1 MSKVRIND
9 LARELE
15 VKSRPILDALEAIGV
30 SGKTH
35 SSSIEEDQAERV
47 REYFNNPSGRST
59 QTRTQSRPE
68 PAINLGNISK
78 PGDAVRAILERRNA
92 EAAARLAPQ
101 GQAPQR
107 PVAVAS
113 SPAAAQPATP
123 QRPSAPPTAAR
134 PGVVPAQPATQ
145 RPVTVVTPP
154 ASRPVTVAP
163 PARPVAAPAPP
174 PQAAAAPTPAPQA
187 PAPVEA
193 ATAPPP
199 VAAQPAPEAP
209 APQAAPAAAATTAP
223 AGAPAPRRIVPL
235 PNQGA
240 RIIAPAPV
248 AQPSGNRPAGTVISR
263 PNAPQQPRPGA
274 PVGARPGAPAPAQP
288 SVLSRPA
295 STAPVVVAAPP
306 RPVAPPTPAP
316 VAPPAPA
323 PVPEPTP
330 AVAETPAPDATAASA
345 APARRVIMPQTGPRP
360 IYTAP
365 APAPGQPPR
374 GRPIFERPRP
384 GFPGS
389 GPGGPGSRPPYQ
401 GGPGGPAGAPGAR
414 RPMHPTR
421 TFPGGPGGAPG
432 GPGARPGFTPGAR
445 PGFPPRPG
453 FGGPRPGGPG
463 GAPPDT
469 AGAPPAGLRPARPGQ
484 RRGGQRYEK
493 VKEGPMKGFQPP
505 PRYAGQSFSREPLPI
520 TKTITVTEGISVK
533 DLAEKLDV
541 RGKDLIA
548 VLLMK
553 GVLVTVNQSLEG
565 ELVKDVAR
573 QFGADA
579 TVISVEEQLE
589 NEAIEGLLEDTTGMV
604 EVVRSPVVTVM
615 GHVDHGKTSLLD
627 AIRST
632 DVAAGEAGGITQHI
646 GAYKVKITKPDSPAF
661 GREIVFLDTPGHE
674 AFTRM
679 RARGAKVTDI
689 VVIVVAADDGV
700 MPQTLEAIDH
710 ARAAKVPII
719 VAVNKIDKPEADP
732 AKVTMQLASR
742 GLQPTSMGGDTEFV
756 EVSAKKRLNLDAL
769 EEMICLVADVNEQ
782 KAQPERPAVGT
793 VIEAKLDRGR
803 GAVASILVQN
813 GTLKLGDSY
822 IVGNTFGKIRAMF
835 DDRGRSITEAGPSTP
850 VEILGLEG
858 MPDAGDTFLV
868 MADRDKAKGIAQYRK
883 MKEREA
889 QLAKSSRVS
898 LEGLAEQIKQAGVK
912 DLNIIVKGD
921 VQGSVEVIAED
932 LAHMSTEKVRVRVLH
947 SGVGAITESDVLL
960 ASASNAVII
969 GFNVRPDRNSAE
981 VAAREGVDIR
991 LHSIIYELREEMEK
1005 AMYGLLDPVFKENYA
1020 GRAEILQVFKITKVG
1035 QIAGC
1040 RVTDGIIKRNAQARL
1055 LRDGQEIW
1063 KGKISSLKRMKD
1075 DVSEVR
1081 DGVECGI
1088 DLAGWKDMRA
1098 GDIIE
1103 TFTTEQLEANLGA
1116 NSAETK
1122 KAQLAELA
1130 AAKEREKEIAAA
1142 EASVNA

>member
-35 SSSIEEDQAERV
+35 SSSIEPDQAERV
-47 REYFNNPSGRST
+47 REYFKNPTPRRS
-59 QTRTQSRPE
+59 SHPAARPE
-68 PAINLGNISK
+68 ASLNLGNISK
-78 PGDAVRAILERRNA
+78 PGDAMRAILERKNA
-92 EAAARLAPQ
+92 EAAARNAPP
-101 GQAPQR
+101 QAQQR
-107 PVAVAS
+107 PVAVA
-113 SPAAAQPATP
+113 TP
-123 QRPSAPPTAAR
+123 PQAR
-134 PGVVPAQPATQ
+134 PGVVSGSPISVAPAAAPRNGAPVAVAPPATAPSRPAVIAPATPAATTAAPEVVRPAAPAVAVQVPAPAAAPAQPA
-145 RPVTVVTPP
+145 P
-154 ASRPVTVAP
+154 AAQPAAQAP
-163 PARPVAAPAPP
+163 AASVAAAPATAIPAPP
-174 PQAAAAPTPAPQA
+174 P
-187 PAPVEA
+187 
-193 ATAPPP
+193 
-199 VAAQPAPEAP
+199 
-209 APQAAPAAAATTAP
+209 
-223 AGAPAPRRIVPL
+223 AGPPAPRRIVPL

-240 RIIAPAPV
+240 RIISPPPAP
-248 AQPSGNRPAGTVISR
+248 PAPKAPLPPGHRAPGTM
-263 PNAPQQPRPGA
+263 PLGRPGA
-274 PVGARPGAPAPAQP
+274 TVTSG
-288 SVLSRPA
+288 VLSRPV
-295 STAPVVVAAPP
+295 SSAPVVVAAPP
-306 RPVAPPTPAP
+306 RPAVAGPAP
-316 VAPPAPA
+316 AATPVVVAPPA
-323 PVPEPTP
+323 
-330 AVAETPAPDATAASA
+330 AASA
-345 APARRVIMPQTGPRP
+345 AAPASAPVAETAAPETPATPTPEATAAPAAPVRRVIMPQTGPRP

-365 APAPGQPPR
+365 PPAPGAANR
-374 GRPIFERPRP
+374 RPIFERPRP

-389 GPGGPGSRPPYQ
+389 GPSGAPGSRPPM
-401 GGPGGPAGAPGAR
+401 GGPGGAPGAR

-421 TFPGGPGGAPG
+421 TFPGGPSGPG

-453 FGGPRPGGPG
+453 GGGFPPRPGAPGAAPEG
-463 GAPPDT
+463 GAPPS
-469 AGAPPAGLRPARPGQ
+469 GLRPARPGQ

-505 PRYAGQSFSREPLPI
+505 PRYGGVQMSREPVPI

-553 GVLVTVNQSLEG
+553 GVLVTVNQSLES

-579 TVISVEEQLE
+579 NIISVEEQLE
-589 NEAIEGLLEDTTGMV
+589 NEAIEGLLEDTSGMI
-604 EVVRSPVVTVM
+604 EIVRSPVVTVM

-632 DVAAGEAGGITQHI
+632 DVAGGEAGGITQHI

-719 VAVNKIDKPEADP
+719 VAVNKIDKPEANP
-732 AKVTMQLASR
+732 AKVMQQLAAR
-742 GLQPTSMGGDTEFV
+742 GVQAVSMGGDTEFV
-756 EVSAKKRLNLDAL
+756 EVSAKKRTNLDSL
-769 EEMICLVADVNEQ
+769 EEMICYVADTNEQ
-782 KAQPERPAVGT
+782 KAQPDRPAVGT

-813 GTLKLGDSY
+813 GTLKTGDSY

-835 DDRGRSITEAGPSTP
+835 DDRGRPISEAGPSTP

-898 LEGLAEQIKQAGVK
+898 LEGLAEQIKSAGVK

-981 VAAREGVDIR
+981 VAARENVEIR
-991 LHSIIYELREEMEK
+991 LHSIIYELRTEIEK

-1040 RVTDGIIKRNAQARL
+1040 RVTDGVIKRNAQARL
-1055 LRDGQEIW
+1055 LRDGNEIW

-1116 NSAETK
+1116 NAAELR
-1122 KAQLAELA
+1122 KAQAAELA
-1130 AAKEREKEIAAA
+1130 AAKAIENEVAAA
-1142 EASVNA
+1142 QKA

>member
-1 MSKVRIND
+1 MNKVRIND

-35 SSSIEEDQAERV
+35 SSSIDEDQAERV
-47 REYFNNPSGRST
+47 REYFKNPAPRS
-59 QTRTQSRPE
+59 QSRPSTRPE
-68 PAINLGNISK
+68 PAFNLGNISK
-78 PGDAVRAILERRNA
+78 PGDAARAILERRNA
-92 EAAARLAPQ
+92 ELAARQNANQPRP
-101 GQAPQR
+101 GIATATAPQR
-107 PVAVAS
+107 PVAVVS
-113 SPAAAQPATP
+113 QPP
-123 QRPSAPPTAAR
+123 QRPGIPAGYAPGGAAGLRAAATAN
-134 PGVVPAQPATQ
+134 PAPAAT
-145 RPVTVVTPP
+145 RPVTVVTPTTANRP
-154 ASRPVTVAP
+154 VYTVTQPSRPAP
-163 PARPVAAPAPP
+163 ATSPAPVQPTAPAEPVAAAPVAT
-174 PQAAAAPTPAPQA
+174 QEPAPQ
-187 PAPVEA
+187 
-193 ATAPPP
+193 PP
-199 VAAQPAPEAP
+199 VAAAPV
-209 APQAAPAAAATTAP
+209 
-223 AGAPAPRRIVPL
+223 APAPRRIVPL

-240 RIIAPAPV
+240 RIISPAPTP
-248 AQPSGNRPAGTVISR
+248 QPSGNRPAGTVISR
-263 PNAPQQPRPGA
+263 PGQNAPSA
-274 PVGARPGAPAPAQP
+274 PSGQARPGAAIPNRAASAPAQP
-288 SVLSRPA
+288 GVLSRPL
-295 STAPVVVAAPP
+295 SSAPVVVAAPP
-306 RPVAPPTPAP
+306 RSQAPATTAAP
-316 VAPPAPA
+316 VAEPAEPTATTPTETPEAAAPA
-323 PVPEPTP
+323 
-330 AVAETPAPDATAASA
+330 APA

-365 APAPGQPPR
+365 PPAPGQPPR

-401 GGPGGPAGAPGAR
+401 GVPGGAPGAR

-421 TFPGGPGGAPG
+421 TFPGGPAGPG
-432 GPGARPGFTPGAR
+432 GPGAPGSRPGFPAR

-453 FGGPRPGGPG
+453 GFPPRPGAP
-463 GAPPDT
+463 GAPADT
-469 AGAPPAGLRPARPGQ
+469 AGAPPAGMRPARPGQ

-505 PRYAGQSFSREPLPI
+505 PRYAGYQMSREPMPI

-579 TVISVEEQLE
+579 SVITVEEQLE
-589 NEAIEGLLEDTTGMV
+589 NEAIEGLLEDTSGMV

-632 DVAAGEAGGITQHI
+632 DVAGGEAGGITQHI

-719 VAVNKIDKPEADP
+719 VAINKIDKPEADVN
-732 AKVTMQLASR
+732 KVTMQLAAR
-742 GLQPTSMGGDTEFV
+742 GVQAMSLGGDTEFV
-756 EVSAKKRLNLDAL
+756 EVSAKKRMNLDGL
-769 EEMICLVADVNEQ
+769 EEMICYIADTNEQ

-813 GTLKLGDSY
+813 GTLRTGDSY

-835 DDRGRSITEAGPSTP
+835 DDRGRPISEAGPSTP

-898 LEGLAEQIKQAGVK
+898 LEGLAEQIKSAGVK

-981 VAAREGVDIR
+981 VAARENVEIR
-991 LHSIIYELREEMEK
+991 LHSIIYELRTEIEK

-1020 GRAEILQVFKITKVG
+1020 GRAEILNVFKITKVG

-1040 RVTDGIIKRNAQARL
+1040 RVTDGLIKRGAQARIT
-1055 LRDGQEIW
+1055 REGTEVW
-1063 KGKISSLKRMKD
+1063 KGKIVGLKRFKE
-1075 DVSEVR
+1075 DVAEVR

-1088 DLAGWKDMRA
+1088 DLGSFKDIKV

-1103 TFTTEQLEANLGA
+1103 TFTTEKLEANLGENTLEA
-1116 NSAETK
+1116 K
-1122 KAQLAELA
+1122 KKQLAELA
-1130 AAKEREKEIAAA
+1130 AAAPKEGEAPEAA
-1142 EASVNA
+1142 V